1 MYLENSNLAIAT
13 LSKEQEGVTG
23 AEGAFKL
30 AERRERGRALKMGL
44 YSSPA
49 FSQTEAD
56 PGDFMQWE
64 GYCKHIAE

>member
-44 YSSPA
+44 
-49 FSQTEAD
+49 
-56 PGDFMQWE
+56 
-64 GYCKHIAE
+64 